1 MSSPLSARS
10 ISCLEKSTGRVRPN
24 QRSKFAAFE
33 QQWGVGTGE
42 ASGRVSNGAGFGGPE
57 DSLNLNATIEAVLPY
72 LFPVLFAL
80 VIVAVLPLIAGYIV
94 LVERKVMADMQ
105 VRLGPM
111 RVGPHGLLQP
121 IADAVKLL
129 LKEDIIPE
137 SADKVIFWGA
147 PLISVTAAMLA
158 LSALPIGPF
167 FQIADLNI
175 GLLFV
180 LGISSLGIFGIVLG
194 GWASNSHYSLLG
206 ALRSAAQLVS
216 YETSAG
222 MAVVGTLLLAG
233 TLSTRGIVE
242 TQADHG
248 MWFIFAAPV
257 GFFIY
262 LVASIAETNRAPFD
276 MPEAESE
283 LVAGYMTE
291 YSGFR
296 WALYFLAEYTNMI
309 VVSSI
314 ATTLFLGGWLR
325 PFAGTALFNFL
336 DFFPT
341 LMMLLIAGYCF
352 YRAPKQPVAVQKMFM
367 VAVGLLCGLLALILL
382 VPLVAPS
389 GGLLASAKPGLH
401 GAFWFL
407 FKVSAYIY
415 TFMWLRFTFPRYR
428 FDQLMRL
435 GWQFLVPLSIVNVA
449 GIGIGLTLHRELGW
463 PAAPSLLLTIVMTL
477 GVAAYLISVGEKHEP
492 VIVGEEGEGAADA

>member
-1 MSSPLSARS
+1 M
-10 ISCLEKSTGRVRPN
+10 N
-24 QRSKFAAFE
+24 F
-33 QQWGVGTGE
+33 
-42 ASGRVSNGAGFGGPE
+42 
-57 DSLNLNATIEAVLPY
+57 NAIIPY
-72 LFPVLFAL
+72 ILPVLFAL
-80 VIVAVLPLIAGYIV
+80 VIVALLPLVAGYIV

-137 SADKVIFWGA
+137 SADKLVFWGA

-158 LSALPIGPF
+158 LAAVPIGPF

-175 GLLFV
+175 GLLFI

-194 GWASNSHYSLLG
+194 GWASNSHYSLMG

-222 MAVVGTLLLAG
+222 MAIVGALLLAG
-233 TLSTRGIVE
+233 TLSTRGIVQE
-242 TQADHG
+242 QSDTG
-248 MWFIFAAPV
+248 WWFIFVAPV

-296 WALYFLAEYTNMI
+296 WALYFLAEYTNM
-309 VVSSI
+309 VVVASI
-314 ATTLFLGGWLR
+314 ATTLFLGGWMR
-325 PFAGTALFNFL
+325 PFANTPAFNFL
-336 DFFPT
+336 DYLPPL
-341 LMMLLIAGYCF
+341 LMLWVAGYCF
-352 YRAPKQPVAVQKMFM
+352 RRTPKQPVQVQKMFM
-367 VAVGLLCGLLALILL
+367 AAVGLLCIVVALVLIMPLA
-382 VPLVAPS
+382 VPRDS
-389 GGLLASAKPGLH
+389 FLATSKPGIH

-407 FKVSAYIY
+407 FKVAAYIY
-415 TFMWLRFTFPRYR
+415 VFMWLRFTFPRYR

-435 GWQFLVPLSIVNVA
+435 GWQFLVPLSIVNVMM
-449 GIGIGLTLHRELGW
+449 IGLALALHRQFGW
-463 PAAPSLLLTIVMTL
+463 PNWISFPLCIVLTLIGGGFLLAT
-477 GVAAYLISVGEKHEP
+477 GEKHEHP
-492 VIVGEEGEGAADA
+492 FVGEEEEEQKEETPVHA

>member
-1 MSSPLSARS
+1 M
-10 ISCLEKSTGRVRPN
+10 
-24 QRSKFAAFE
+24 
-33 QQWGVGTGE
+33 
-42 ASGRVSNGAGFGGPE
+42 
-57 DSLNLNATIEAVLPY
+57 DLNAILQWPH
-72 LFPVLFAL
+72 LFPLLFAL
-80 VIVAVLPLIAGYIV
+80 VIVLILPLAAGYIV

-137 SADKVIFWGA
+137 NADRYIFWIA

-158 LSALPIGPF
+158 LSAVPIGPF
-167 FQIADLNI
+167 FLIADLNI
-175 GLLFV
+175 GLLFI
-180 LGISSLGIFGIVLG
+180 LGVGALGIFGIVLG

-233 TLSTRGIVE
+233 TLSTRAIVE
-242 TQADHG
+242 RQAENG
-248 MWFIFAAPV
+248 IWFIFAAPV

-314 ATTLFLGGWLR
+314 ATILFLGGGLR
-325 PFAGTALFNFL
+325 PFAGTPAFNFL

-341 LMMLLIAGYCF
+341 LLMLLVAGYCF
-352 YRAPKQPVAVQKMFM
+352 YRAPKQPVAVQKGFM
-367 VAVGLLCGLLALILL
+367 VVVGLLCAGLALLFAAPVL
-382 VPLVAPS
+382 VPADAA
-389 GGLLASAKPGLH
+389 LAGAKPGLH

-407 FKVSAYIY
+407 SKVGAYLY
-415 TFMWLRFTFPRYR
+415 VFMWLRFTFPRYR

-435 GWQFLVPLSIVNVA
+435 GWQFLLPVSMANLVAIAIALGFIRGLGWGVVPAFALTTA
-449 GIGIGLTLHRELGW
+449 LTLAM
-463 PAAPSLLLTIVMTL
+463 AALLVW
-477 GVAAYLISVGEKHEP
+477 ISQRRPGLAGEAETVG
-492 VIVGEEGEGAADA
+492 DA

>member
-1 MSSPLSARS
+1 M
-10 ISCLEKSTGRVRPN
+10 
-24 QRSKFAAFE
+24 
-33 QQWGVGTGE
+33 
-42 ASGRVSNGAGFGGPE
+42 
-57 DSLNLNATIEAVLPY
+57 NLHALLPFVLP
-72 LFPVLFAL
+72 LIFAL
-80 VIVAVLPLIAGYIV
+80 AIVAVLPLIAGYIV

-105 VRLGPM
+105 VRLGAM

-137 SADKVIFWGA
+137 SADKFIFWGA

-158 LSALPIGPF
+158 LSVVPIGPF
-167 FQIADLNI
+167 FQIADLNV
-175 GLLFV
+175 GMLFV
-180 LGISSLGIFGIVLG
+180 LGVSALGIFGIVLG

-222 MAVVGTLLLAG
+222 MAVVGVLLLAG
-233 TLSTRGIVE
+233 TLSTRAIVQA
-242 TQADHG
+242 QADYG
-248 MWFIFAAPV
+248 VWFIFGAPI

-296 WALYFLAEYTNMI
+296 WALYFLAEYTNMV

-325 PFAGTALFNFL
+325 PFSGTPLFNFL
-336 DFFPT
+336 DGFPT
-341 LMMLLIAGYCF
+341 LMMLGIAGYCF
-352 YRAPKQPVAVQKMFM
+352 YRAPKQPVQVQKLFM
-367 VAVGLLCGLLALILL
+367 VGVGLLCALLAL
-382 VPLVAPS
+382 
-389 GGLLASAKPGLH
+389 
-401 GAFWFL
+401 
-407 FKVSAYIY
+407 
-415 TFMWLRFTFPRYR
+415 
-428 FDQLMRL
+428 
-435 GWQFLVPLSIVNVA
+435 
-449 GIGIGLTLHRELGW
+449 
-463 PAAPSLLLTIVMTL
+463 VMA
-477 GVAAYLISVGEKHEP
+477 V
-492 VIVGEEGEGAADA
+492 

>member
-1 MSSPLSARS
+1 MNE
-10 ISCLEKSTGRVRPN
+10 I
-24 QRSKFAAFE
+24 
-33 QQWGVGTGE
+33 
-42 ASGRVSNGAGFGGPE
+42 
-57 DSLNLNATIEAVLPY
+57 IPY
-72 LFPVLFAL
+72 IFPILFAL
-80 VIVAVLPLIAGYIV
+80 VIVAVLPLVAGYIV

-137 SADKVIFWGA
+137 SADRLVFWGA

-158 LSALPIGPF
+158 LAAVPIGPF
-167 FQIADLNI
+167 FEIADLNI
-175 GLLFV
+175 GLLYI
-180 LGISSLGIFGIVLG
+180 LGVSSLGIFGIVLG

-222 MAVVGTLLLAG
+222 MAIVGALLLAG
-233 TLSTRGIVE
+233 TLSTRGIVQVQAE
-242 TQADHG
+242 TG
-248 MWFIFAAPV
+248 WWFIFAAPV

-296 WALYFLAEYTNMI
+296 WALYFLAEYTNM
-309 VVSSI
+309 VVVASI

-325 PFAGTALFNFL
+325 PFAGTSQANFL
-336 DFFPT
+336 DYFPLV
-341 LMMLLIAGYCF
+341 LMVWVAGYCF
-352 YRAPKQPVAVQKMFM
+352 RRAPKQPVLVQKVFM
-367 VAVGLLCGLLALILL
+367 AAVGVLCIVLAAVLTAPVLAPQGSLLA
-382 VPLVAPS
+382 
-389 GGLLASAKPGLH
+389 ASKAGIH

-415 TFMWLRFTFPRYR
+415 VFMWLRFTFPRYR

-435 GWQFLVPLSIVNVA
+435 GWQFLVPLSIVNVM
-449 GIGIGLTLHRELGW
+449 GIALGLALHRQLNW
-463 PAAPSLLLTIVMTL
+463 PAAPALILGIVLTLIA
-477 GVAAYLISVGEKHEP
+477 AAYLLATGEKHEHP
-492 VIVGEEGEGAADA
+492 RVGEEEEEETPVNA